1 MRGHEVGLNEGLSQ
15 VQKLGEAPYPGRG
28 LVVLPSFPGEEGAH
42 RKGNSLSTLSACLLV
57 GLSLYFLSCLFILVL
72 THGILS

>member
-15 VQKLGEAPYPGRG
+15 VQKLGEAPYLGS

-42 RKGNSLSTLSACLLV
+42 REGDSLSTLSACLLV

-72 THGILS
+72 THGIVS